1 MNANKKQTKIRR
13 AKSTLKSSRKE
24 KYSIEDLETEKESNI
39 SSYDLDYQDDI
50 WEINSD
56 QKPSEISFSQSK
68 NGSINSSLKG
78 RSNSKLVRSDD
89 LAMKTSN
96 KPIRR
101 GNTSMSQNSV
111 QIQDDSI
118 DLDAESDQENEDDQH
133 LTPEQ
138 KQLKDRWLQIFQRIS
153 KSKIKADEAFDFD
166 VEQELQLVLYEWKD
180 SGCILECISKL
191 YSMKVDK
198 LSKEAYHL
206 LACMARGQIGGDKKQ
221 DMDDEQQEEEGENKN
236 EGNRQDRN
244 DQKKKI
250 ISFEEKQILHG
261 SFENFDPFIAGQKQ
275 IEKPEK
281 LIVDKYDILFD
292 LDPLFRKKSQYFD
305 DLSSE
310 GLLLNVLEV
319 DKELCINLSELN
331 EVLSKQ
337 QKLVQ
342 SDQKKQTKQNYM
354 KLFTQEEFKNKFS
367 VPVEDQ
373 NIDLFPELIDFKMS
387 VIDEVYSQLLY
398 DNIQSLNS
406 ENEIKILTQ
415 NNEKMEVMDE
425 NSASLVNQALQNE
438 NDKILLNEI
447 NQAYQMNAF
456 TSQNF
461 MYRNLSDDSLFQN
474 ASQSSQNREDFI
486 LSQMSQS
493 YTPDNSIFK
502 NTKQIRFDL
511 NDEYQGL
518 DSSNDSANY
527 HDENPSTQETKQF
540 DNSLLHNSLIKV
552 GAGDK
557 TIFSNVLMNLNW
569 GDPKQWDIQKL
580 SIHQRKKMRSKKLQD
595 DLLLGEIKEDMEAEE
610 QNENIAMNNQ
620 YDRLTKPQKYIDFSL
635 KNGKE
640 ESYKEIIGKRFQ
652 RYKSNLGS
660 KDVKIKQKN
669 TIHKDY
675 KITSEQVFQI
685 GLKQI
690 ENIKKCRINEFNTEY
705 DSQFD
710 IFQQSQYNQN
720 ASQHANNQNQED
732 QNEYEAIGFDDL
744 YDEVDDRYYNPQ
756 KYNNQRD
763 NRIFNTQ
770 RDGQSQLDIQM
781 SSSPYGRYQYPFSA
795 NNNQYSLYTQHKSQ
809 NFFSQ
814 TIKRKPVRI
823 RDLKETVWQTM
834 TQQKNNENN
843 SQLTQ
848 LSQIVKENQKK
859 RGKKNNKGKPSE
871 SEEQQQIENA
881 LTQIKSEDASLKF
894 SDLMHQLPNSLGFDN
909 QAQAVS
915 IQNCFISILHLAN
928 EKHLRLVD
936 PSHTEQEFFIF
947 LDQTL
952 LENGGAQSLNESRIQ
967 ES

>member
-50 WEINSD
+50 WEIDSN
-56 QKPSEISFSQSK
+56 QKASEIQLSYKK

-78 RSNSKLVRSDD
+78 RNNSQLVRSDD

-101 GNTSMSQNSV
+101 VNTSMSQNSS
-111 QIQDDSI
+111 QIQDESI
-118 DLDAESDQENEDDQH
+118 DLEAESDQESEDDSY

-153 KSKIKADEAFDFD
+153 RSKIKTDEAFDFD

-191 YSMKVDK
+191 YSMKVDR

-206 LACMARGQIGGDKKQ
+206 LACMARGQIGEDKKKQ
-221 DMDDEQQEEEGENKN
+221 MENEEEFDEGEGDNKN
-236 EGNRQDRN
+236 EGNKIDN
-244 DQKKKI
+244 QKKKI
-250 ISFEEKQILHG
+250 VSFEEKQIVLG
-261 SFENFDPFIAGQKQ
+261 SFENFDPFAAGQKQ

-319 DKELCINLSELN
+319 DKQICINLSELDDA
-331 EVLSKQ
+331 LAKQ
-337 QKLVQ
+337 QKLIQ
-342 SDQKKQTKQNYM
+342 QDKKKKTNYM
-354 KLFTQEEFKNKFS
+354 KIFTQEEFKNKFS
-367 VPVEDQ
+367 APIEDQ

-387 VIDEVYSQLLY
+387 VIDEVSSQLLF

-415 NNEKMEVMDE
+415 NNKKMEIMDE

-447 NQAYQMNAF
+447 NQAYQMNTFAA
-456 TSQNF
+456 QNY

-511 NDEYQGL
+511 SDEYQGL
-518 DSSNDSANY
+518 DSSNDYPNY
-527 HDENPSTQETKQF
+527 HDENPSTQETKQI
-540 DNSLLHNSLIKV
+540 DNSLLHNSLNKV

-557 TIFSNVLMNLNW
+557 TIFSNVLLNLNW

-580 SIHQRKKMRSKKLQD
+580 STNQRKKLRSKKLQD
-595 DLLLGEIKEDMEAEE
+595 DALLGEIKEDMEAEE
-610 QNENIAMNNQ
+610 QNENIMMNNQ
-620 YDRLTKPQKYIDFSL
+620 YDRLTKPQKYIDFSN

-640 ESYKEIIGKRFQ
+640 ENYKEIIGKRFQ
-652 RYKSNLGS
+652 RYKNNLGS
-660 KDVKIKQKN
+660 KDVKIKHKN
-669 TIHKDY
+669 TIQKDY

-685 GLKQI
+685 GLKYI
-690 ENIKKCRINEFNTEY
+690 ENTKKSIIKEFNGEY

-720 ASQHANNQNQED
+720 ASQNVNNQNEEV
-732 QNEYEAIGFDDL
+732 QNDYEAIGFDDL
-744 YDEVDDRYYNPQ
+744 YDEMDDRFYNPQ
-756 KYNNQRD
+756 KYNNLRD

-781 SSSPYGRYQYPFSA
+781 SSSPYGRYQYPLSA
-795 NNNQYSLYTQHKSQ
+795 NNQYSQYTQHKTQ

-834 TQQKNNENN
+834 TQQKSNENN

-848 LSQIVKENQKK
+848 LSQIVKENQNK
-859 RGKKNNKGKPSE
+859 RGKRNNKVKPSE
-871 SEEQQQIENA
+871 NEEQQQIESA
-881 LTQIKSEDASLKF
+881 ITQIKSEDLSLKF
-894 SDLMHQLPNSLGFDN
+894 SDLMYQLPNSLGYDN
-909 QAQAVS
+909 RAQGVS

-928 EKHLRLVD
+928 EKHLRLID
-936 PSHTEQEFFIF
+936 PSHTEQEFLIF

-952 LENGGAQSLNESRIQ
+952 QQNEGAQKIQ

>member
-50 WEINSD
+50 WEINSN
-56 QKPSEISFSQSK
+56 QKAAEISFSQKK
-68 NGSINSSLKG
+68 NVSVNSSLKG
-78 RSNSKLVRSDD
+78 RNNSQLVKSDD

-101 GNTSMSQNSV
+101 VNTSISMSQSSV
-111 QIQDDSI
+111 QIQDESI
-118 DLDAESDQENEDDQH
+118 DLDAESDQESDDDSH

-138 KQLKDRWLQIFQRIS
+138 KQLKDRWLQIFQKIS
-153 KSKIKADEAFDFD
+153 KSRIKTDEAFDFD

-191 YSMKVDK
+191 YSMKVDR

-206 LACMARGQIGGDKKQ
+206 LACIARGQIGGDKSKEMENEEQ
-221 DMDDEQQEEEGENKN
+221 EDESKN
-236 EGNRQDRN
+236 EGNKQDRN

-250 ISFEEKQILHG
+250 VSFEEKQIQQG

-305 DLSSE
+305 DTSSE

-319 DKELCINLSELN
+319 DKELCINLSELD
-331 EVLSKQ
+331 EALGKQ

-342 SDQKKQTKQNYM
+342 RDQKKQTKSNYM

-367 VPVEDQ
+367 APVEDQ
-373 NIDLFPELIDFKMS
+373 IIDLFPELIDFKMS
-387 VIDEVYSQLLY
+387 VIDEVSQQLLF

-406 ENEIKILTQ
+406 ENDIKILTQ
-415 NNEKMEVMDE
+415 NNKKMEIMDE
-425 NSASLVNQALQNE
+425 NSASIVNQVLQNE

-447 NQAYQMNAF
+447 NLAYQMNAF

-474 ASQSSQNREDFI
+474 ASQSSQNKEDFI

-511 NDEYQGL
+511 NDEYQGF
-518 DSSNDSANY
+518 DSSNDYANY
-527 HDENPSTQETKQF
+527 HDENPSTQETKQI
-540 DNSLLHNSLIKV
+540 DNSLLHNSLNKV
-552 GAGDK
+552 GGGDK
-557 TIFSNVLMNLNW
+557 TIFSNFLMNLNW

-580 SIHQRKKMRSKKLQD
+580 SANKRKKIRSKKLQD

-620 YDRLTKPQKYIDFSL
+620 YERLTKPQKYIDFSL
-635 KNGKE
+635 NNGKE
-640 ESYKEIIGKRFQ
+640 ESYKEVIGKKFQ
-652 RYKSNLGS
+652 RYKSNLGL
-660 KDVKIKQKN
+660 KYVKIKQKS
-669 TIHKDY
+669 TIQKDY

-685 GLKQI
+685 GLKYI
-690 ENIKKCRINEFNTEY
+690 ENTKQSRIKEFTSEY

-710 IFQQSQYNQN
+710 IFQQSQQNQN
-720 ASQHANNQNQED
+720 TSQNAINQNDEY

-744 YDEVDDRYYNPQ
+744 YDEMDDRFYNPQ

-763 NRIFNTQ
+763 NRFFNTQ
-770 RDGQSQLDIQM
+770 REGQSQFDIQM
-781 SSSPYGRYQYPFSA
+781 NNSPYGRYQYPFSA
-795 NNNQYSLYTQHKSQ
+795 NNNSQSLYTQNKTQ

-834 TQQKNNENN
+834 TQQKSKENN

-848 LSQIVKENQKK
+848 LSQIVQENQNK
-859 RGKKNNKGKPSE
+859 RGKRKNKAKLSE
-871 SEEQQQIENA
+871 NEEQEQIESA
-881 LTQIKSEDASLKF
+881 ITQINSEDVSLKF
-894 SDLMHQLPNSLGFDN
+894 SDLMHQLPNSLGQDN
-909 QAQAVS
+909 QAQGVS
-915 IQNCFISILHLAN
+915 VQNCFISILHLAN

-936 PSHTEQEFFIF
+936 PSHTELEFFIF

-952 LENGGAQSLNESRIQ
+952 QENENSQNLRRSKIQ